1 MSAVNKVGGLIVAL
15 IMVSVVLL
23 LGIYIADSVIATNPM
38 PNLAQSYTATNTTQ
52 INTGAT
58 ASDITHLL
66 SLGLPSTDTK
76 YYEGAGSLE
85 VTFNYTTPTGGLDVY
100 VNTHLLGHISD
111 TATSP
116 ITFTN
121 VTSSWI
127 LASSPVNVTYHGYN
141 ASVTKSVLSLDSEP
155 NEYKMSQANQNTI
168 TNIGSAFNITT
179 IVPIIMVA
187 GVIIAILYALMKL
200 EY

>member
-52 INTGAT
+52 INTGAS
-58 ASDITHLL
+58 ASSITHLL
-66 SLGLPSTDTK
+66 NLGLPSTDTK
-76 YYEGAGSLE
+76 YYAGAGSLQ
-85 VTFNYTTPTGGLDVY
+85 VTFNYTTPSGGLDVY

-121 VTSSWI
+121 VSTSWI
-127 LASSPVNVTYHGYN
+127 VASSPVNVTYHGYN
-141 ASVTKSVLSLDSEP
+141 ASVTKSVLTLDTDA
-155 NEYKMSQANQNTI
+155 NQYKMSQANQQTI
-168 TNIGSAFNITT
+168 SNIASAFNITT
-179 IVPIIMVA
+179 VVPIIMVA
-187 GVIIAILYALMKL
+187 SVIIGILYVLMKL
-200 EY
+200 E